1 MTTIKDRNLG
11 DRSRPLSAVPMDA
24 RVVLWS
30 FCVLFGLI
38 AASLSGYS
46 YGLSDHAIQLPLIFR
61 LIDPGYLTNDFFVN
75 SASGFGPVFFYSH
88 VLAFSGKYMPLD
100 GAMAVLWLFAYIAVI
115 LVTAFTAKDVTGS
128 VLGGMI
134 AAILITL
141 STPFS
146 LGSAATVF
154 EPLLI
159 PRFLAMPFGLFAIWK
174 GIRDQPIVAAT
185 ASIPA
190 ILVQPAIGLETAG
203 LALAATAAHRLFHWR
218 TRRDFTVRQLRNLGI
233 GVLIVGLTTLL
244 WIVPT
249 IATRAS
255 FSLATDD
262 LVRIYAHFRIP
273 HHLVPSSWDVGQW
286 ALGAG
291 FAIALA
297 IALVEMF
304 RTDKSSGPTRREQ
317 LGMGFAI
324 TSIFVVIAGA
334 LVGGYIFVE
343 IIPTRLAVMAQTFRM
358 VAVAAW
364 LGWIVMAGLIAK
376 LLIAKAWRWAV
387 LFVVSAVSAPTLLI
401 YVGITSVVSRLNGG
415 AIMKS
420 TVFFA
425 GTALLVFDTM
435 AFTHVLTGQP
445 TTRDLILIASGLSVV
460 LVIAMGNRLTAA
472 ALVALGGA
480 LVTVSTSL
488 ALERYDILPKNIPG
502 VSSYL
507 SYTQPILTLD
517 EAVDHAWRDRPHT
530 VDLATVARENTGPDA
545 VFLIPWGWDWQYWR
559 LFTERAVVVDF
570 KSFPFQDEGME
581 EWYGRYLD
589 IYDQGAGYPYDV
601 TESELLELQRR
612 YGFHYAMLP
621 VGAGVSFP
629 VLASSG
635 DWKLVQVAESVP

>member
-1 MTTIKDRNLG
+1 MTTIQDRNLG
-11 DRSRPLSAVPMDA
+11 DRSRPLSAVPMDT

-30 FCVLFGLI
+30 FCVLFSLI
-38 AASLSGYS
+38 AASLSGYY
-46 YGLSDHAIQLPLIFR
+46 YGLIDHAAQLPLIFR

-75 SASGFGPVFFYSH
+75 SASGFGPLFFYSH
-88 VLAFSGKYMPLD
+88 VLAFLGRYMPLD
-100 GAMAVLWLFAYIAVI
+100 GAMAVVWLFTFIAVTVI
-115 LVTAFTAKDVTGS
+115 TAFAARDLTGS
-128 VLGGMI
+128 ALGGMI
-134 AAILITL
+134 AVILITL
-141 STPFS
+141 STPFY

-154 EPLLI
+154 EPSLI

-174 GIRDQPIVAAT
+174 GIRDQPIIAAT

-218 TRRDFTVRQLRNLGI
+218 TRRDFTFRQLRNLGI

-255 FSLATDD
+255 FSMATDD
-262 LVRIYAHFRIP
+262 LVRIYAHFRHP
-273 HHLVPSSWDVGQW
+273 HHLVPSSWNVGQW
-286 ALGAG
+286 ARGAG

-297 IALVEMF
+297 IALVETF
-304 RTDKSSGPTRREQ
+304 RADKSSGPTRREQ

-387 LFVVSAVSAPTLLI
+387 LFVVSTVSAPTLLI

-445 TTRDLILIASGLSVV
+445 TTRDLILIASGFSVV
-460 LVIAMGNRLTAA
+460 LAIAMGNRLTAA
-472 ALVALGGA
+472 ALVTLGGA
-480 LVTVSTSL
+480 LVMVSTSL
-488 ALERYDILPKNIPG
+488 ALERYDVLPKNIPG

-507 SYTQPILTLD
+507 SYTRPILTLD
-517 EAVDHAWRDRPHT
+517 EAVDHAWHDRPHT

-570 KSFPFQDEGME
+570 KSFPFQRLSHKSKG
-581 EWYGRYLD
+581 
-589 IYDQGAGYPYDV
+589 
-601 TESELLELQRR
+601 QR
-612 YGFHYAMLP
+612 
-621 VGAGVSFP
+621 
-629 VLASSG
+629 
-635 DWKLVQVAESVP
+635 

>member
-1 MTTIKDRNLG
+1 M
-11 DRSRPLSAVPMDA
+11 
-24 RVVLWS
+24 
-30 FCVLFGLI
+30 
-38 AASLSGYS
+38 
-46 YGLSDHAIQLPLIFR
+46 
-61 LIDPGYLTNDFFVN
+61 
-75 SASGFGPVFFYSH
+75 
-88 VLAFSGKYMPLD
+88 
-100 GAMAVLWLFAYIAVI
+100 
-115 LVTAFTAKDVTGS
+115 
-128 VLGGMI
+128 
-134 AAILITL
+134 
-141 STPFS
+141 
-146 LGSAATVF
+146 
-154 EPLLI
+154 
-159 PRFLAMPFGLFAIWK
+159 
-174 GIRDQPIVAAT
+174 
-185 ASIPA
+185 
-190 ILVQPAIGLETAG
+190 
-203 LALAATAAHRLFHWR
+203 
-218 TRRDFTVRQLRNLGI
+218 
-233 GVLIVGLTTLL
+233 GLTTLL

-262 LVRIYAHFRIP
+262 LLRIYAHFRVP

-291 FAIALA
+291 FAISVA

-488 ALERYDILPKNIPG
+488 ALERYDVLPKNIPG

-530 VDLATVARENTGPDA
+530 VDLATVARENTGPEA

-570 KSFPFQDEGME
+570 KAFPFQDEGME

-621 VGAGVSFP
+621 VGAGMSFP

>member
-1 MTTIKDRNLG
+1 M
-11 DRSRPLSAVPMDA
+11 
-24 RVVLWS
+24 
-30 FCVLFGLI
+30 
-38 AASLSGYS
+38 
-46 YGLSDHAIQLPLIFR
+46 
-61 LIDPGYLTNDFFVN
+61 N
-75 SASGFGPVFFYSH
+75 SASGFGPAFFYRH
-88 VLAFSGKYMPLD
+88 LLAFLGRFVPLHV
-100 GAMAVLWLFAYIAVI
+100 AMAVLWLFAFIAVI

-141 STPFS
+141 SAPFA

-154 EPLLI
+154 EPSLI

-174 GIRDQPIVAAT
+174 GIRDQPIIAAT

-190 ILVQPAIGLETAG
+190 ILVQPAIGLETVG
-203 LALAATAAHRLFHWR
+203 LALAATAANRLFHWR
-218 TRRDFTVRQLRNLGI
+218 TRRDFTFRQLRNLGI

-262 LVRIYAHFRIP
+262 LVRIYAHFRVP

-317 LGMGFAI
+317 LGIGFAI
-324 TSIFVVIAGA
+324 TSIFVVIAVA

-343 IIPTRLAVMAQTFRM
+343 VIPTRLAVMAQTFRM

-364 LGWIVMAGLIAK
+364 LGWIVIAGLIAK
-376 LLIAKAWRWAV
+376 LLIARTWQWAA
-387 LFVVSAVSAPTLLI
+387 LFVVSAVSAPTLLV
-401 YVGITSVVSRLNGG
+401 YKGITFAASRLDGG
-415 AIMKS
+415 SMMRS

-425 GTALLVFDTM
+425 GVAVFIVDTLVVATE
-435 AFTHVLTGQP
+435 VLIGVP
-445 TTRDLILIASGLSVV
+445 KVRDLLLISLGFLVV
-460 LVIAMGNRLTAA
+460 LMIAMSRRLTAA
-472 ALVALGGA
+472 ALVTLGGA
-480 LVTVSTSL
+480 LVMVSTSL
-488 ALERYDILPKNIPG
+488 ALERYDVLPKNIPG

-517 EAVDHAWRDRPHT
+517 EAVDHAWHDNPHT
-530 VDLATVARENTGPDA
+530 VDLATVARENTGPEA

-570 KSFPFQDEGME
+570 KAFPFQDEGME

-589 IYDQGAGYPYDV
+589 IYDEGAGYPYDV

-612 YGFHYAMLP
+612 YGFHCAVLP
-621 VGAGVSFP
+621 LGAGVSFP
-629 VLASSG
+629 VLATSG

>member
-1 MTTIKDRNLG
+1 
-11 DRSRPLSAVPMDA
+11 
-24 RVVLWS
+24 
-30 FCVLFGLI
+30 
-38 AASLSGYS
+38 
-46 YGLSDHAIQLPLIFR
+46 
-61 LIDPGYLTNDFFVN
+61 
-75 SASGFGPVFFYSH
+75 
-88 VLAFSGKYMPLD
+88 
-100 GAMAVLWLFAYIAVI
+100 MAVLWLFAYIAVI

-174 GIRDQPIVAAT
+174 GIRDQPIIAAT

-190 ILVQPAIGLETAG
+190 ILVQPTIGLETAG

-387 LFVVSAVSAPTLLI
+387 LFVVSAPTLLI

-480 LVTVSTSL
+480 LVMVSTSL
-488 ALERYDILPKNIPG
+488 ALERHDVLPKNIPG

-517 EAVDHAWRDRPHT
+517 EAVDHARHDHPHT
-530 VDLATVARENTGPDA
+530 VDLATVARENTGPEA
-545 VFLIPWGWDWQYWR
+545 VFLIPWGWDWQFWR
-559 LFTERAVVVDF
+559 LFTERAVVVDL
-570 KSFPFQDEGME
+570 KGFPFQDEGME
-581 EWYGRYLD
+581 EWYGRYTD
-589 IYDQGAGYPYDV
+589 IYDEGAGYPYDV

-612 YGFHYAMLP
+612 YGFHYAVLP
-621 VGAGVSFP
+621 VGAGTSFP
-629 VLASSG
+629 VRHPQGTGSLSRLRKASPNIPLTSTVRSGLRHLADTDANCGATACDITAYRPSRTWLIMLQEDAWETQG
-635 DWKLVQVAESVP
+635 PN

>member
-1 MTTIKDRNLG
+1 M
-11 DRSRPLSAVPMDA
+11 
-24 RVVLWS
+24 
-30 FCVLFGLI
+30 
-38 AASLSGYS
+38 
-46 YGLSDHAIQLPLIFR
+46 
-61 LIDPGYLTNDFFVN
+61 N

-88 VLAFSGKYMPLD
+88 VLAFLAGYVPLHV
-100 GAMAVLWLFAYIAVI
+100 AMAVLWLFAFIAVI

-141 STPFS
+141 SAPFA

-154 EPLLI
+154 EPSLI

-174 GIRDQPIVAAT
+174 GIRDQPIIAAT

-190 ILVQPAIGLETAG
+190 ILVQPAIGLETVG
-203 LALAATAAHRLFHWR
+203 LALAATAANRLFHWR
-218 TRRDFTVRQLRNLGI
+218 TRRDFTFRQLRNLGI

-262 LVRIYAHFRIP
+262 LVRIYAHFRVP
-273 HHLVPSSWDVGQW
+273 HHLVPSSWDVGQR

-304 RTDKSSGPTRREQ
+304 RTERSSGPTGREQ
-317 LGMGFAI
+317 LGIGFAI

-343 IIPTRLAVMAQTFRM
+343 VIPTRLAVMVQTFRM

-364 LGWIVMAGLIAK
+364 LGWIVIAGLIAK
-376 LLIAKAWRWAV
+376 LLIARTWQWAA
-387 LFVVSAVSAPTLLI
+387 LFVVSAVSAPTLLV
-401 YVGITSVVSRLNGG
+401 YKGITFAASRLDGG
-415 AIMKS
+415 STMKS

-425 GTALLVFDTM
+425 GVGLLVFSTM
-435 AFTHVLTGQP
+435 ALAQAWIGQP
-445 TTRDLILIASGLSVV
+445 KIRDLFLLALGLPPILLIAISSRLAPAAIAVLAAGL
-460 LVIAMGNRLTAA
+460 IA
-472 ALVALGGA
+472 
-480 LVTVSTSL
+480 VSTSFVL
-488 ALERYDILPKNIPG
+488 DRHDIFPKNIPV
-502 VSSYL
+502 VSRYISRH
-507 SYTQPILTLD
+507 QPILTLD
-517 EAVDHAWRDRPHT
+517 QAPHRGKADDTVLTIAARDT
-530 VDLATVARENTGPDA
+530 TDSDA
-545 VFLIPWGWDWQYWR
+545 VFLIPWDWQQWR
-559 LFTERAVVVDF
+559 VLANRAVVVDR
-570 KSFPFQDEGME
+570 KAFPFQERAME
-581 EWYGRYLD
+581 EWYERYLA
-589 IYDQGAGYPYDV
+589 IYGPGAGYPDDV

-612 YGFHYAMLP
+612 YGFHYAVLP
-621 VGAGVSFP
+621 VGAGMSFP
-629 VLASSG
+629 VLATSG

>member
-1 MTTIKDRNLG
+1 M
-11 DRSRPLSAVPMDA
+11 
-24 RVVLWS
+24 
-30 FCVLFGLI
+30 
-38 AASLSGYS
+38 
-46 YGLSDHAIQLPLIFR
+46 
-61 LIDPGYLTNDFFVN
+61 N
-75 SASGFGPVFFYSH
+75 SASDFGPRFYYSH
-88 VLAFSGKYMPLD
+88 VLAFLAGYLPLHV
-100 GAMAVLWLFAYIAVI
+100 AMAVLWLFAFIAVI

-141 STPFS
+141 SAPFA

-154 EPLLI
+154 EPSLI

-174 GIRDQPIVAAT
+174 GIRDQPIIAAT

-190 ILVQPAIGLETAG
+190 ILVQPAIGLETVG
-203 LALAATAAHRLFHWR
+203 LALAATAANRLFHWR
-218 TRRDFTVRQLRNLGI
+218 TRRDFTFRQLRNLGI

-262 LVRIYAHFRIP
+262 LVRIYAHFRVP

-317 LGMGFAI
+317 LGIGFAI
-324 TSIFVVIAGA
+324 TSIFVVIAVA

-343 IIPTRLAVMAQTFRM
+343 VIPTRLAVMAQTFRM

-364 LGWIVMAGLIAK
+364 LGWIVIAGLIAK
-376 LLIAKAWRWAV
+376 LLIARTWQWAA
-387 LFVVSAVSAPTLLI
+387 LFVVSAVSAPTLLV
-401 YVGITSVVSRLNGG
+401 YKGITFAASRLDGG
-415 AIMKS
+415 PMMRS

-425 GTALLVFDTM
+425 GVAVFIVDTLVVATE
-435 AFTHVLTGQP
+435 VLIGVP
-445 TTRDLILIASGLSVV
+445 KVRDLLLISLGFLVV
-460 LVIAMGNRLTAA
+460 PMIAMSHRLTAA
-472 ALVALGGA
+472 ALVTLGSA
-480 LVTVSTSL
+480 LVMVSTSL
-488 ALERYDILPKNIPG
+488 ALERYDVLPKNIPG

-517 EAVDHAWRDRPHT
+517 EAVDHARHDYPHT

-545 VFLIPWGWDWQYWR
+545 VFLIP
-559 LFTERAVVVDF
+559 
-570 KSFPFQDEGME
+570 
-581 EWYGRYLD
+581 
-589 IYDQGAGYPYDV
+589 
-601 TESELLELQRR
+601 
-612 YGFHYAMLP
+612 
-621 VGAGVSFP
+621 
-629 VLASSG
+629 
-635 DWKLVQVAESVP
+635 

>member
-1 MTTIKDRNLG
+1 MTSTNDLNLR
-11 DRSRPLSAVPMDA
+11 DRSPPSSAVPMDT

-30 FCVLFGLI
+30 FCVPFGLI

-46 YGLSDHAIQLPLIFR
+46 YGLIDHAVQLPLIFR

-88 VLAFSGKYMPLD
+88 VLAFLGKYIPLD
-100 GAMAVLWLFAYIAVI
+100 GAMAVLWLFAFIAVI
-115 LVTAFTAKDVTGS
+115 LVTAFAAKDVTGS

-174 GIRDQPIVAAT
+174 GIRDQPIIAAT

-233 GVLIVGLTTLL
+233 GVLIVGLTTPL

-262 LVRIYAHFRIP
+262 LLRIYAHLRVP

-286 ALGAG
+286 VLGAG

-317 LGMGFAI
+317 LGMRFAI

-364 LGWIVMAGLIAK
+364 LGWIVMAGLIAN
-376 LLIAKAWRWAV
+376 LLIAKAWRWAA

-401 YVGITSVVSRLNGG
+401 YVGLTSVGSRLNGG

-420 TVFFA
+420 PVFFA
-425 GTALLVFDTM
+425 GTALLVFDAM
-435 AFTHVLTGQP
+435 AFTHVVTGQP
-445 TTRDLILIASGLSVV
+445 TTRDLILIASGFSVV

-488 ALERYDILPKNIPG
+488 ALERYDVLPKNIPG

-517 EAVDHAWRDRPHT
+517 EAVDHVRHGYPHI
-530 VDLATVARENTGPDA
+530 VDLATVARANTGPEA
-545 VFLIPWGWDWQYWR
+545 VFLVPWGWNWQYWR

-570 KSFPFQDEGME
+570 KAFPFQDEGMK
-581 EWYGRYLD
+581 EWYRRYLD
-589 IYDQGAGYPYDV
+589 IYDEGAGYPKDV
-601 TESELLELQRR
+601 TESELLKLQGR
-612 YGFHYAMLP
+612 YGFHYAALP
-621 VGAGVSFP
+621 VGADVSFP
-629 VLASSG
+629 VLATSG